1 MLIDPAR
8 FRLALPEFSAVTD
21 DRLNY
26 LIEKADPYF
35 DVCRWGDFLEDGVI
49 YWIAHRLF
57 MDQVRE
63 KQAKNP
69 LAFANSFAVTNKS
82 VGDVS
87 VGRDAGLLAK
97 AYDSEYNLSPYGQ
110 LFLNLRKKVGI
121 GALAV

>member
-1 MLIDPAR
+1 MLIDLAR
-8 FRLALPEFSAVTD
+8 FRLALPEFTAVAD
-21 DRLNY
+21 DRLTY
-26 LIEKADPYF
+26 LIEKAEPYF

-49 YWIAHRLF
+49 YWVAHRLF
-57 MDQVRE
+57 MDEIRA

-69 LAFANSFAVTNKS
+69 GAFANAFAVTSKS

-97 AYDSEYNLSPYGQ
+97 AYESEYNLSPYGQ